1 MGKATAANN
10 QCHHRPLNAY
20 ETLVRGLSDRLVEAQ
35 RPIRILDAIKE
46 VKALLG
52 QRHHFDASDPGA
64 IWSWDT
70 VKDAQMVS
78 KIYDSM
84 EIFLAFVA
92 FITLGLGGVGVMNI
106 MLVSVVERTRE
117 IGVKKAVGEKHPAR
131 FRGKLGYAVG
141 WLLQLREILGF
152 RSSSEFRKWLS
163 ANHRQSEGIWLRFFK
178 KHSGEPSVT
187 YAEALDE
194 ALCFGW
200 VDSLIKRLDS
210 NRYAIKVT
218 PRKPTSKWSAIN
230 RRRWKELK
238 AAGVLA
244 LAGLAAAPTANRY
257 APHPP
262 IPELPAYVAKA
273 IKTNVKAWQFFQQ
286 LAPTYRRDF
295 VAWIH
300 TAKRP
305 ETREKRIRESIGL
318 LAAGKR
324 LGLK

>member
-1 MGKATAANN
+1 MAK
-10 QCHHRPLNAY
+10 
-20 ETLVRGLSDRLVEAQ
+20 RL
-35 RPIRILDAIKE
+35 INLD
-46 VKALLG
+46 V
-52 QRHHFDASDPGA
+52 
-64 IWSWDT
+64 
-70 VKDAQMVS
+70 
-78 KIYDSM
+78 
-84 EIFLAFVA
+84 
-92 FITLGLGGVGVMNI
+92 
-106 MLVSVVERTRE
+106 RTRE
-117 IGVKKAVGEKHPAR
+117 QWRRWLAKHHA
-131 FRGKLGYAVG
+131 
-141 WLLQLREILGF
+141 
-152 RSSSEFRKWLS
+152 SS
-163 ANHRQSEGIWLRFFK
+163 AGIWLVRHK
-178 KHSGEPSVT
+178 QHTDVNSMPYEDLVC
-187 YAEALDE
+187 E

-318 LAAGKR
+318 LAAGKK